1 MMNMVMQAG
10 LNQAK
15 DQAQNLIPKE
25 VKDAQNEEKKEGEG
39 NNINDSADN
48 SQSNLTNS
56 SKISHKK
63 MKNKKINKQL
73 AIKMYSVLLCH
84 TGILT
89 IAEYII
95 RSVQNSKGN
104 VFNSD
109 YNIIYWVVFAAS
121 IALALLL
128 SLLVT
133 KISCFSSFIFIY
145 IFYVVLLAFDAC
157 IFNIGGHLLSFPVFV
172 SMLIIFDAA
181 SAVILTFCSLIK
193 DAPSL
198 FWVICTSIGGIILA
212 VFLCTKIYED
222 QKIFVLIFG
231 VYAFV
236 VYETMNYH
244 VFDDGKKKKKKG
256 DQQQQ
261 QQPQHEIQPQPQ
273 AQPQE
278 KQEEVKI
285 PPMMVLPFEFNAAF
299 VRILLLVFQGIY
311 ILIRGCCGGKKK

>member
-25 VKDAQNEEKKEGEG
+25 VKDGQNEEKKEGEG
-39 NNINDSADN
+39 NNNSIND

-56 SKISHKK
+56 SNISHKK

-95 RSVQNSKGN
+95 RTVQNSKGN
-104 VFNSD
+104 VFDSD
-109 YNIIYWVVFAAS
+109 YNIVYWIIFAAS
-121 IALALLL
+121 IALALIL

-133 KISCFSSFIFIY
+133 KIKCLSSMIFVSL
-145 IFYVVLLAFDAC
+145 FYVLILALDAC
-157 IFNIGGHLLSFPVFV
+157 IFNIGGHLLSFEVFV
-172 SMLIIFDAA
+172 SMLIVFDAA
-181 SAVILTFCSLIK
+181 SAVILIFCSLIK

-198 FWVICTSIGGIILA
+198 FWMICSSIGGIILA

-222 QKIFVLIFG
+222 EKIFVLIFG

-244 VFDDGKKKKKKG
+244 VFDDGKKKKKKSES
-256 DQQQQ
+256 
-261 QQPQHEIQPQPQ
+261 QPQIPTQSQPQ
-273 AQPQE
+273 QE
-278 KQEEVKI
+278 AKPEEEVKI
-285 PPMMVLPFEFNAAF
+285 PPMMVLPYEFNAAF
-299 VRILLLVFQGIY
+299 VRLLLLIFKGIY
-311 ILIRGCCGGKKK
+311 TLIRGCCGGNKK

>member
-25 VKDAQNEEKKEGEG
+25 VKDGQNEEKKEGEG
-39 NNINDSADN
+39 NNNSIND

-56 SKISHKK
+56 SNISHKK

-95 RSVQNSKGN
+95 RTVQNSKGN
-104 VFNSD
+104 VFDSD
-109 YNIIYWVVFAAS
+109 YNIVYWIIFAAS
-121 IALALLL
+121 TALALIL

-133 KISCFSSFIFIY
+133 KIKCLSSMIFVSL
-145 IFYVVLLAFDAC
+145 FYVLILALDAC
-157 IFNIGGHLLSFPVFV
+157 IFNIGGHLLSFEVFV
-172 SMLIIFDAA
+172 SMLIVFDAA
-181 SAVILTFCSLIK
+181 SAVILIFCSLIK

-198 FWVICTSIGGIILA
+198 FWMICSSIGGIILA

-222 QKIFVLIFG
+222 EKIFVLIFG

-244 VFDDGKKKKKKG
+244 VFDDGKKKKKKS
-256 DQQQQ
+256 
-261 QQPQHEIQPQPQ
+261 EPQPQ
-273 AQPQE
+273 IPTQSQPQQE
-278 KQEEVKI
+278 AKPEEEVKI
-285 PPMMVLPFEFNAAF
+285 PPMMVLPYEFNAAF
-299 VRILLLVFQGIY
+299 VRLLLLIFKGIY
-311 ILIRGCCGGKKK
+311 TLIRGCCGGNKK

>member
-25 VKDAQNEEKKEGEG
+25 VKDGQNEEKKEGEG
-39 NNINDSADN
+39 NNNSIND

-56 SKISHKK
+56 SNISHKK

-95 RSVQNSKGN
+95 RTVQNSKGN
-104 VFNSD
+104 VFDSD
-109 YNIIYWVVFAAS
+109 YNIVYWIIFAAS
-121 IALALLL
+121 IALALIL

-133 KISCFSSFIFIY
+133 KIKCLSSMIFVSL
-145 IFYVVLLAFDAC
+145 FYVLILALDAC
-157 IFNIGGHLLSFPVFV
+157 IFNIGGHLLSFEVFV
-172 SMLIIFDAA
+172 SMLIVFDAA
-181 SAVILTFCSLIK
+181 SAVILIFCSLIK

-198 FWVICTSIGGIILA
+198 FWMICSSIGGIILA

-222 QKIFVLIFG
+222 EKIFVLIFG

-244 VFDDGKKKKKKG
+244 VFDDGKKKKKKS
-256 DQQQQ
+256 
-261 QQPQHEIQPQPQ
+261 EPQPQ
-273 AQPQE
+273 IPTQSQPQQE
-278 KQEEVKI
+278 AKPEEEVKI
-285 PPMMVLPFEFNAAF
+285 PPMMVLPYEFNAAF
-299 VRILLLVFQGIY
+299 VRLLLLILKGIY
-311 ILIRGCCGGKKK
+311 TLIRGCCGGNKK

>member
-25 VKDAQNEEKKEGEG
+25 VKDGQNEEKKGEG
-39 NNINDSADN
+39 NNNSIND

-56 SKISHKK
+56 SNISHKK
-63 MKNKKINKQL
+63 MKNKRINKQL

-95 RSVQNSKGN
+95 RTVQNSKGN

-109 YNIIYWVVFAAS
+109 YNIVYWIIFAAS
-121 IALALLL
+121 IALALIL

-133 KISCFSSFIFIY
+133 KIKCLSSMIFVSL
-145 IFYVVLLAFDAC
+145 FYVLILALDAC
-157 IFNIGGHLLSFPVFV
+157 IFNIGGHLLSFEVFV
-172 SMLIIFDAA
+172 SMLIVFDAA
-181 SAVILTFCSLIK
+181 SAVILIFCSLIK

-198 FWVICTSIGGIILA
+198 FWMICSSIGGIILA

-222 QKIFVLIFG
+222 EKIFVLIFG

-244 VFDDGKKKKKKG
+244 VFDDGKKKKKKS
-256 DQQQQ
+256 
-261 QQPQHEIQPQPQ
+261 EPQPQ
-273 AQPQE
+273 IPTQSQPQQE
-278 KQEEVKI
+278 AKPEEEVKI
-285 PPMMVLPFEFNAAF
+285 PPMMVLPYEFNAAF
-299 VRILLLVFQGIY
+299 VRLLLLIFKGIY
-311 ILIRGCCGGKKK
+311 TLIRGCCGGNKK

>member
-25 VKDAQNEEKKEGEG
+25 VKDGQNEEKKEGEG
-39 NNINDSADN
+39 NNNSINDS
-48 SQSNLTNS
+48 QSNITNS
-56 SKISHKK
+56 SNISHKK

-95 RSVQNSKGN
+95 RTVQNSKGN
-104 VFNSD
+104 VFDSD
-109 YNIIYWVVFAAS
+109 YNIVYWIIFAAS
-121 IALALLL
+121 IALALIL

-133 KISCFSSFIFIY
+133 KIKCLSSMIFVSL
-145 IFYVVLLAFDAC
+145 FYVLILALDAC
-157 IFNIGGHLLSFPVFV
+157 IFNIGGHLLSFEVFV
-172 SMLIIFDAA
+172 SMLIVFDAA
-181 SAVILTFCSLIK
+181 SAVILIFCSLIK

-198 FWVICTSIGGIILA
+198 FWMICSSIGGIILA

-222 QKIFVLIFG
+222 EKIFVLIFG

-244 VFDDGKKKKKKG
+244 VFDDGKKKKKKSEP
-256 DQQQQ
+256 
-261 QQPQHEIQPQPQ
+261 QPQIQPQS
-273 AQPQE
+273 QPQQE
-278 KQEEVKI
+278 AKPEEEVKI
-285 PPMMVLPFEFNAAF
+285 PPMMVLPYEFNAAF
-299 VRILLLVFQGIY
+299 VRLLLLIFKGIY
-311 ILIRGCCGGKKK
+311 TLIRGCCGGNKK

>member
-25 VKDAQNEEKKEGEG
+25 VKDGQNEEKKEGEG
-39 NNINDSADN
+39 NNNSIND

-56 SKISHKK
+56 SNISHKK

-95 RSVQNSKGN
+95 RTVQNSKGN
-104 VFNSD
+104 VFDSD
-109 YNIIYWVVFAAS
+109 YNIVYWIIFAAS

-133 KISCFSSFIFIY
+133 KIKCLSSMIFVSL
-145 IFYVVLLAFDAC
+145 FYVLILALDAC
-157 IFNIGGHLLSFPVFV
+157 IFNIGGHLLSFEVFV
-172 SMLIIFDAA
+172 SMLIVFDAA
-181 SAVILTFCSLIK
+181 SAVILIFCSLIK

-198 FWVICTSIGGIILA
+198 FWMICSSIGGIILA

-222 QKIFVLIFG
+222 EKIFVLIFG

-244 VFDDGKKKKKKG
+244 VFDDGKKKKKKS
-256 DQQQQ
+256 
-261 QQPQHEIQPQPQ
+261 EPQPQ
-273 AQPQE
+273 IPTQSQPQQE
-278 KQEEVKI
+278 AKPEEEVKI
-285 PPMMVLPFEFNAAF
+285 PPMMVLPYEFNAAF
-299 VRILLLVFQGIY
+299 VRLLLLIFKGIY
-311 ILIRGCCGGKKK
+311 TLIRGCCGGNKK

>member
-25 VKDAQNEEKKEGEG
+25 VKDGQNEEKKEGEG
-39 NNINDSADN
+39 NNNSIND

-56 SKISHKK
+56 SNISHKK

-95 RSVQNSKGN
+95 RTVQNSKGN
-104 VFNSD
+104 VFDSD
-109 YNIIYWVVFAAS
+109 YNIVYWIIFAAS
-121 IALALLL
+121 IALALIL

-133 KISCFSSFIFIY
+133 KIKCLSSMIFVSL
-145 IFYVVLLAFDAC
+145 FYVLILALDAC
-157 IFNIGGHLLSFPVFV
+157 IFNIGGHLLSFEVFV
-172 SMLIIFDAA
+172 SMLIVFDAA
-181 SAVILTFCSLIK
+181 SAVILIFCSLIK

-198 FWVICTSIGGIILA
+198 FWMICSSIGGIILA

-222 QKIFVLIFG
+222 EKIFVLIFG

-244 VFDDGKKKKKKG
+244 VFDDGKKKKKKS
-256 DQQQQ
+256 
-261 QQPQHEIQPQPQ
+261 EPQPQ
-273 AQPQE
+273 KPTQSQPQQE
-278 KQEEVKI
+278 AKPEEEVKI
-285 PPMMVLPFEFNAAF
+285 PPMMVLPYEFNAAF
-299 VRILLLVFQGIY
+299 VRLLLLIFKGIY
-311 ILIRGCCGGKKK
+311 TLIRGCCGGNKK

>member
-25 VKDAQNEEKKEGEG
+25 VKDGQNEEKKEGEG
-39 NNINDSADN
+39 NNNSIND

-56 SKISHKK
+56 SNISHKK

-95 RSVQNSKGN
+95 RTVQNSKGN
-104 VFNSD
+104 VFDSD
-109 YNIIYWVVFAAS
+109 YNIVYWIIFAAS
-121 IALALLL
+121 IALALIL

-133 KISCFSSFIFIY
+133 KIKCLSSMIFVSL
-145 IFYVVLLAFDAC
+145 FYVLILALDAC
-157 IFNIGGHLLSFPVFV
+157 IFNIGGHLLSCEVFV
-172 SMLIIFDAA
+172 SMLIVFDAA
-181 SAVILTFCSLIK
+181 SAVILIFCSLIK

-198 FWVICTSIGGIILA
+198 FWMICSSIGGIILA

-222 QKIFVLIFG
+222 EKIFVLIFG

-244 VFDDGKKKKKKG
+244 VFDDGKKKKKKS
-256 DQQQQ
+256 
-261 QQPQHEIQPQPQ
+261 EPQPQ
-273 AQPQE
+273 IPTQSQPQQE
-278 KQEEVKI
+278 AKPEEEVKI
-285 PPMMVLPFEFNAAF
+285 PPMMVLPYEFNAAF
-299 VRILLLVFQGIY
+299 VRLLLLIFKGIY
-311 ILIRGCCGGKKK
+311 TLIRGCCGGNKK

>member
-1 MMNMVMQAG
+1 MVMQAG

-25 VKDAQNEEKKEGEG
+25 VKDGQKEEKKEGEG
-39 NNINDSADN
+39 NNNSIND

-56 SKISHKK
+56 SNISHKK

-95 RSVQNSKGN
+95 RTVQNSKGN
-104 VFNSD
+104 VFDSD
-109 YNIIYWVVFAAS
+109 YNIVYWIIFAAS
-121 IALALLL
+121 IALALIL

-133 KISCFSSFIFIY
+133 KIKCLSSMIFVSL
-145 IFYVVLLAFDAC
+145 FYVLILALDAC
-157 IFNIGGHLLSFPVFV
+157 IFNIGGHLLSFEVFV
-172 SMLIIFDAA
+172 SMLIVFDAA
-181 SAVILTFCSLIK
+181 SAVILIFCSLIK

-198 FWVICTSIGGIILA
+198 FWMICSSIGGIILA

-222 QKIFVLIFG
+222 EKIFVLIFG

-244 VFDDGKKKKKKG
+244 VFDDGKKKKKKS
-256 DQQQQ
+256 
-261 QQPQHEIQPQPQ
+261 EPQPQ
-273 AQPQE
+273 IPTQSQPQQE
-278 KQEEVKI
+278 AKPEEEVKI
-285 PPMMVLPFEFNAAF
+285 PPMMVLPYEFNAAF
-299 VRILLLVFQGIY
+299 VRLLLLIFKGIY
-311 ILIRGCCGGKKK
+311 TLIR

>member
-1 MMNMVMQAG
+1 MVMQAG

-25 VKDAQNEEKKEGEG
+25 VKDGQNEEKKEGEG
-39 NNINDSADN
+39 NNNSIND

-56 SKISHKK
+56 SNISHKK

-95 RSVQNSKGN
+95 RTVQNSKGN

-109 YNIIYWVVFAAS
+109 YNIVYWIIFAAS
-121 IALALLL
+121 IALALIL

-133 KISCFSSFIFIY
+133 KIKCLSSMIFVSL
-145 IFYVVLLAFDAC
+145 FYVLILALDAC
-157 IFNIGGHLLSFPVFV
+157 IFNIGGHLLSFEVFV
-172 SMLIIFDAA
+172 SMLIVFDAA
-181 SAVILTFCSLIK
+181 SAVILIFCSLIK

-198 FWVICTSIGGIILA
+198 FWMICSSIGGIILA

-222 QKIFVLIFG
+222 EKIFVLIFG

-244 VFDDGKKKKKKG
+244 VFDDGKKKKKKS
-256 DQQQQ
+256 
-261 QQPQHEIQPQPQ
+261 EPQPQ
-273 AQPQE
+273 IPTQSQPQQE
-278 KQEEVKI
+278 AKPEEEVKI
-285 PPMMVLPFEFNAAF
+285 PPMMVLPYEFNAAF
-299 VRILLLVFQGIY
+299 VRLLLLILKGIY
-311 ILIRGCCGGKKK
+311 TLIRGCCGGNKK

>member
-25 VKDAQNEEKKEGEG
+25 VKDGQNEEKKEGEG
-39 NNINDSADN
+39 NNNSIND

-56 SKISHKK
+56 SNISHKK

-95 RSVQNSKGN
+95 RTVQNSKGN
-104 VFNSD
+104 VFDSD
-109 YNIIYWVVFAAS
+109 YNILYWIIFAAS
-121 IALALLL
+121 IALALIL

-133 KISCFSSFIFIY
+133 KIKCLSSMIFVSL
-145 IFYVVLLAFDAC
+145 FYVLILALDAC
-157 IFNIGGHLLSFPVFV
+157 IFNIGGHLLSFEVFV
-172 SMLIIFDAA
+172 SMLIVFDAA
-181 SAVILTFCSLIK
+181 SAVILIFCSLIK

-198 FWVICTSIGGIILA
+198 FWMICSSIGGIILA

-222 QKIFVLIFG
+222 EKIFVLIFG

-244 VFDDGKKKKKKG
+244 VFDDGKKKKKKS
-256 DQQQQ
+256 
-261 QQPQHEIQPQPQ
+261 EPQPQ
-273 AQPQE
+273 IPTQSQPQQE
-278 KQEEVKI
+278 AKPEEEVKI
-285 PPMMVLPFEFNAAF
+285 PPMMVLPYEFNAAF
-299 VRILLLVFQGIY
+299 VRLLLLIFKGIY
-311 ILIRGCCGGKKK
+311 TLIRGCCGGNKK

>member
-25 VKDAQNEEKKEGEG
+25 VKDGKNEEKKEGEG
-39 NNINDSADN
+39 NNNSIND

-56 SKISHKK
+56 SNISHKK

-95 RSVQNSKGN
+95 RTVQNSKGN
-104 VFNSD
+104 VFDSD
-109 YNIIYWVVFAAS
+109 YNIVYWIIFAAS
-121 IALALLL
+121 IALALIL

-133 KISCFSSFIFIY
+133 KIKCLSSMIFVSL
-145 IFYVVLLAFDAC
+145 FYVLILALDAC
-157 IFNIGGHLLSFPVFV
+157 IFNIGGHLLSFEVFV
-172 SMLIIFDAA
+172 SMLIVFDAA
-181 SAVILTFCSLIK
+181 SAVILIFCSLIK

-198 FWVICTSIGGIILA
+198 FWMICSSIGGIILA

-222 QKIFVLIFG
+222 EKIFVLIFG

-244 VFDDGKKKKKKG
+244 VFDDGKKKKKKS
-256 DQQQQ
+256 
-261 QQPQHEIQPQPQ
+261 EPQPQ
-273 AQPQE
+273 IPTQSQPQQE
-278 KQEEVKI
+278 AKPEEEVKI
-285 PPMMVLPFEFNAAF
+285 PPMMVLPYEFNAAF
-299 VRILLLVFQGIY
+299 VRLLLLIFKGIY
-311 ILIRGCCGGKKK
+311 TLIRGCCGGNKK

>member
-25 VKDAQNEEKKEGEG
+25 VKDGQNEEKKEGEG
-39 NNINDSADN
+39 NNNSIND

-56 SKISHKK
+56 SNISHKK

-95 RSVQNSKGN
+95 RTVQNSKGN
-104 VFNSD
+104 VFDSD
-109 YNIIYWVVFAAS
+109 YNIVYWIIFAAS

-133 KISCFSSFIFIY
+133 KIKCLSSMIFVSL
-145 IFYVVLLAFDAC
+145 FYVLILALDAC
-157 IFNIGGHLLSFPVFV
+157 IFNIGGHLLSFEVFV
-172 SMLIIFDAA
+172 SMLIVFDAA
-181 SAVILTFCSLIK
+181 SAVILIFCSLIK

-198 FWVICTSIGGIILA
+198 FWMICSSIGGIILA

-222 QKIFVLIFG
+222 EKIFVLIFG

-244 VFDDGKKKKKKG
+244 VFDDGKKKKKKSEP
-256 DQQQQ
+256 
-261 QQPQHEIQPQPQ
+261 QPQIQPQS
-273 AQPQE
+273 QPQQE
-278 KQEEVKI
+278 AKPEEEVKI
-285 PPMMVLPFEFNAAF
+285 PPMMVLPYEFNAAF
-299 VRILLLVFQGIY
+299 IRLLLLIFKGIY
-311 ILIRGCCGGKKK
+311 TLIRGCCGGNKK

>member
-25 VKDAQNEEKKEGEG
+25 VKDGQNEEKKEGEG
-39 NNINDSADN
+39 NNNSIND

-56 SKISHKK
+56 SNISHKK

-95 RSVQNSKGN
+95 RTVQNSKGN

-109 YNIIYWVVFAAS
+109 YNIVYWIIFAAS
-121 IALALLL
+121 IALALIL

-133 KISCFSSFIFIY
+133 KIKCLSSMIFVSL
-145 IFYVVLLAFDAC
+145 FYVLILALDAC
-157 IFNIGGHLLSFPVFV
+157 IFNIGGHLLSFEVFV
-172 SMLIIFDAA
+172 SMLIVFDAA
-181 SAVILTFCSLIK
+181 SAVILIFCSLIK

-198 FWVICTSIGGIILA
+198 FWMICSSIGGIILA

-222 QKIFVLIFG
+222 EKIFVLIFG

-244 VFDDGKKKKKKG
+244 VFDDGKKKKKKS
-256 DQQQQ
+256 
-261 QQPQHEIQPQPQ
+261 EPQPQ
-273 AQPQE
+273 IPTQSQPQQE
-278 KQEEVKI
+278 AKPEEEVKI
-285 PPMMVLPFEFNAAF
+285 PPMMVLPYEFNAAF
-299 VRILLLVFQGIY
+299 VRLLLLILKGIY
-311 ILIRGCCGGKKK
+311 TLIRGCCGGKKK

>member
-25 VKDAQNEEKKEGEG
+25 VKDGQNEEKKEGEG
-39 NNINDSADN
+39 NNNSIND

-56 SKISHKK
+56 SNISHKK

-95 RSVQNSKGN
+95 RTVQNSKGN

-109 YNIIYWVVFAAS
+109 YNIVYWIIFAAS

-133 KISCFSSFIFIY
+133 KIKCLSSMIFVSL
-145 IFYVVLLAFDAC
+145 FYVLILALDAC
-157 IFNIGGHLLSFPVFV
+157 IFNIGGHLLSFEVFV
-172 SMLIIFDAA
+172 SMLIVFDAA
-181 SAVILTFCSLIK
+181 SAVILIFCSLIK

-198 FWVICTSIGGIILA
+198 FWMICSSIGGIILA

-222 QKIFVLIFG
+222 EKIFVLIFG

-244 VFDDGKKKKKKG
+244 VFDDGKKKKKKS
-256 DQQQQ
+256 
-261 QQPQHEIQPQPQ
+261 EPQPQ
-273 AQPQE
+273 IPTQSQPQQE
-278 KQEEVKI
+278 AKPEEEVKI
-285 PPMMVLPFEFNAAF
+285 PPMMVLPYEFNAAF
-299 VRILLLVFQGIY
+299 VRLLLLIFKGIY
-311 ILIRGCCGGKKK
+311 TLIRGCCGGNKK

>member
-25 VKDAQNEEKKEGEG
+25 VKEGQNEEKKEGEG
-39 NNINDSADN
+39 NNNSIND

-56 SKISHKK
+56 SNISHKK

-95 RSVQNSKGN
+95 RTVQNSKGN
-104 VFNSD
+104 VFDSD
-109 YNIIYWVVFAAS
+109 YNIVYWIIFAAS
-121 IALALLL
+121 IALALIL

-133 KISCFSSFIFIY
+133 KIKCLSSMIFVSL
-145 IFYVVLLAFDAC
+145 FYVLILALDAC
-157 IFNIGGHLLSFPVFV
+157 IFNIGGHLLSFEVFV
-172 SMLIIFDAA
+172 SMLIVFDAA
-181 SAVILTFCSLIK
+181 SAVILIFCSLIK

-198 FWVICTSIGGIILA
+198 FWMICSSIGGIILA

-222 QKIFVLIFG
+222 EKIFVLIFG

-244 VFDDGKKKKKKG
+244 VFDDGKKKKKKS
-256 DQQQQ
+256 
-261 QQPQHEIQPQPQ
+261 EPQPQ
-273 AQPQE
+273 IPTQSQPQQE
-278 KQEEVKI
+278 AKPEEEVKI
-285 PPMMVLPFEFNAAF
+285 PPMMVLPYEFNAAF
-299 VRILLLVFQGIY
+299 VRLLLLIFKGIY
-311 ILIRGCCGGKKK
+311 TLIRGCCGGNKK

>member
-25 VKDAQNEEKKEGEG
+25 VKDGQNEEKKEGEG
-39 NNINDSADN
+39 NNNSIND

-56 SKISHKK
+56 SNISHKK

-95 RSVQNSKGN
+95 RTVQNSKGN
-104 VFNSD
+104 VFDSS
-109 YNIIYWVVFAAS
+109 YNVVYWVIFAAS
-121 IALALLL
+121 IALALIL

-133 KISCFSSFIFIY
+133 KIKCLSSMIFVSL
-145 IFYVVLLAFDAC
+145 FYVLILALDAC
-157 IFNIGGHLLSFPVFV
+157 IFNIGGHLLSFEVFV
-172 SMLIIFDAA
+172 SMLIVFDAA
-181 SAVILTFCSLIK
+181 SAVILIFCSLIK

-198 FWVICTSIGGIILA
+198 FWMICSSIGGIILA

-222 QKIFVLIFG
+222 EKIFVLIFG

-244 VFDDGKKKKKKG
+244 VFDDGKKKKKKS
-256 DQQQQ
+256 
-261 QQPQHEIQPQPQ
+261 EPQPQ
-273 AQPQE
+273 IPTQSQPQQE
-278 KQEEVKI
+278 AKPEEEVKI
-285 PPMMVLPFEFNAAF
+285 PPMMVLPYEFNAAF
-299 VRILLLVFQGIY
+299 VRLLLLIFKGIY
-311 ILIRGCCGGKKK
+311 TLIRGCCGGNKK

>member
-1 MMNMVMQAG
+1 MNMVMQAG

-25 VKDAQNEEKKEGEG
+25 VKDGQNEEKKEGEG
-39 NNINDSADN
+39 NNNSIND

-56 SKISHKK
+56 SNISHKK

-95 RSVQNSKGN
+95 RTVQNSKGN
-104 VFNSD
+104 VFDSD
-109 YNIIYWVVFAAS
+109 YNIVYWIIFAAS
-121 IALALLL
+121 IALALIL

-133 KISCFSSFIFIY
+133 KIKCLSSMIFVSL
-145 IFYVVLLAFDAC
+145 FYVLILALDAC
-157 IFNIGGHLLSFPVFV
+157 IFNIGGHLLSFEVFV
-172 SMLIIFDAA
+172 SMLIVFDAA
-181 SAVILTFCSLIK
+181 SAVILIFCSLIK

-198 FWVICTSIGGIILA
+198 FWMICSSIGGIILA

-222 QKIFVLIFG
+222 EKIFVLIFG

-244 VFDDGKKKKKKG
+244 VFDDGKKKKKKS
-256 DQQQQ
+256 
-261 QQPQHEIQPQPQ
+261 EPQPQ
-273 AQPQE
+273 IPTQSQPQQE
-278 KQEEVKI
+278 AKPEEEVKI
-285 PPMMVLPFEFNAAF
+285 PPMMVLPYEFNAAF
-299 VRILLLVFQGIY
+299 VRLLLLILKGIY
-311 ILIRGCCGGKKK
+311 TLIRGCCGGNKK

>member
-25 VKDAQNEEKKEGEG
+25 VKDGQNEEKKEGEG
-39 NNINDSADN
+39 NNNSIND

-56 SKISHKK
+56 SNISHKK

-95 RSVQNSKGN
+95 RTVQNSKGN
-104 VFNSD
+104 VFDSD
-109 YNIIYWVVFAAS
+109 YNIVYWIIFAAS
-121 IALALLL
+121 IALALIL

-133 KISCFSSFIFIY
+133 KIKCLSSMIFVSL
-145 IFYVVLLAFDAC
+145 FYVLILALDAC
-157 IFNIGGHLLSFPVFV
+157 IFNIGGHLLSFEVFV
-172 SMLIIFDAA
+172 SMLIVFDAA
-181 SAVILTFCSLIK
+181 SAVILIFCSLIK

-198 FWVICTSIGGIILA
+198 FWMICSSIGGIILA

-222 QKIFVLIFG
+222 EKIFVLIFG

-244 VFDDGKKKKKKG
+244 VFDDGKKKKKKS
-256 DQQQQ
+256 
-261 QQPQHEIQPQPQ
+261 EPQPQ
-273 AQPQE
+273 IPTQSQPQQE
-278 KQEEVKI
+278 AKPEEEVKI
-285 PPMMVLPFEFNAAF
+285 PPMMVLPYEFNAAF
-299 VRILLLVFQGIY
+299 VRLFLLILKGIY
-311 ILIRGCCGGKKK
+311 TLIRGCCGGNKK

>member
-25 VKDAQNEEKKEGEG
+25 VKDGQNEEKKEGEG
-39 NNINDSADN
+39 NNNSIND

-56 SKISHKK
+56 SNISHKK
-63 MKNKKINKQL
+63 MKNKRINKQL

-95 RSVQNSKGN
+95 RTVQNSKGN

-109 YNIIYWVVFAAS
+109 YNIVYWIIFAAS
-121 IALALLL
+121 IALALIL

-133 KISCFSSFIFIY
+133 KIKFLSSMIFVSL
-145 IFYVVLLAFDAC
+145 FYVLILALDAC
-157 IFNIGGHLLSFPVFV
+157 IFNIGGHLLSFEVFV
-172 SMLIIFDAA
+172 SMLIVFDAA
-181 SAVILTFCSLIK
+181 SAVILIFCSLIK

-198 FWVICTSIGGIILA
+198 FWMICSSIGGIILA

-222 QKIFVLIFG
+222 EKIFVLIFG

-244 VFDDGKKKKKKG
+244 VFDDGKKKKKKSES
-256 DQQQQ
+256 
-261 QQPQHEIQPQPQ
+261 QPQIPTQSQPQ
-273 AQPQE
+273 QE
-278 KQEEVKI
+278 AKPEEEVKI
-285 PPMMVLPFEFNAAF
+285 PPMMVLPYEFNAAF
-299 VRILLLVFQGIY
+299 VRLLLLIFKGIY
-311 ILIRGCCGGKKK
+311 TLIRGCCGGNKK

>member
-25 VKDAQNEEKKEGEG
+25 VKDGQNEEKKEGEG
-39 NNINDSADN
+39 NNNSIND

-56 SKISHKK
+56 SNISHKK
-63 MKNKKINKQL
+63 MKNKRINKQL

-95 RSVQNSKGN
+95 RTVQNSKGN

-109 YNIIYWVVFAAS
+109 YNIVYWIIFAAS
-121 IALALLL
+121 IALALIL

-133 KISCFSSFIFIY
+133 KIKFLSSMIFVSL
-145 IFYVVLLAFDAC
+145 FYVLILALDAC
-157 IFNIGGHLLSFPVFV
+157 IFNIGGHLLSFEVFV
-172 SMLIIFDAA
+172 SMLIVFDAA
-181 SAVILTFCSLIK
+181 SAVILIFCSLIK

-198 FWVICTSIGGIILA
+198 FWMICSSIGGIILA

-222 QKIFVLIFG
+222 EKIFVLIFG

-244 VFDDGKKKKKKG
+244 VFDDGKKKKKKS
-256 DQQQQ
+256 
-261 QQPQHEIQPQPQ
+261 EPQPQ
-273 AQPQE
+273 IPTQSQPQQE
-278 KQEEVKI
+278 AKPEEEVKI
-285 PPMMVLPFEFNAAF
+285 PPMMVLPYEFNAAF
-299 VRILLLVFQGIY
+299 VRLLLLILKGIY
-311 ILIRGCCGGKKK
+311 TLIRGCCGGNKK

>member
-25 VKDAQNEEKKEGEG
+25 VKDGQNEEKKEGEG
-39 NNINDSADN
+39 NNNSIND

-56 SKISHKK
+56 SNISHKK

-95 RSVQNSKGN
+95 RTVQNSKGN

-109 YNIIYWVVFAAS
+109 YNIVYWIIFAAS
-121 IALALLL
+121 IALALIL

-133 KISCFSSFIFIY
+133 KIKCLSSMIFVSL
-145 IFYVVLLAFDAC
+145 FYVLILALDAC
-157 IFNIGGHLLSFPVFV
+157 IFNIGGHLLSFEVFV
-172 SMLIIFDAA
+172 SMLIVFDAA
-181 SAVILTFCSLIK
+181 SAVILIFCSLIK

-198 FWVICTSIGGIILA
+198 FWMICSSIGGIILA

-222 QKIFVLIFG
+222 EKIFVLIFG

-244 VFDDGKKKKKKG
+244 VFDDGKKKKKKS
-256 DQQQQ
+256 
-261 QQPQHEIQPQPQ
+261 EPQPQ
-273 AQPQE
+273 IPTQSQPQQE
-278 KQEEVKI
+278 AKPEEEVKI
-285 PPMMVLPFEFNAAF
+285 PPMMVLPYEFNAAF
-299 VRILLLVFQGIY
+299 VRLLLLIFKGIY
-311 ILIRGCCGGKKK
+311 ILIRGCCGGNKK

>member
-25 VKDAQNEEKKEGEG
+25 VKDSQNEEKKEGEG
-39 NNINDSADN
+39 NNNSIND

-56 SKISHKK
+56 SNISHKK

-95 RSVQNSKGN
+95 RTVQNSKGN
-104 VFNSD
+104 VFDSD
-109 YNIIYWVVFAAS
+109 YNIVYWIIFAAS
-121 IALALLL
+121 IALALIL

-133 KISCFSSFIFIY
+133 KIKCLSSMIFVSL
-145 IFYVVLLAFDAC
+145 FYVLILALDAC
-157 IFNIGGHLLSFPVFV
+157 IFNIGGHLLSFEVFV
-172 SMLIIFDAA
+172 SMLIVFDAA
-181 SAVILTFCSLIK
+181 SAVILIFCSLIK

-198 FWVICTSIGGIILA
+198 FWMICSSIGGIILA

-222 QKIFVLIFG
+222 EKIFVLIFG

-244 VFDDGKKKKKKG
+244 VFDDGKKKKKKSEP
-256 DQQQQ
+256 
-261 QQPQHEIQPQPQ
+261 QPQIQPQS
-273 AQPQE
+273 QPQQE
-278 KQEEVKI
+278 AKPEEEVKI
-285 PPMMVLPFEFNAAF
+285 PPMMVLPYEFNAAF
-299 VRILLLVFQGIY
+299 VRLLLLIFKGIY
-311 ILIRGCCGGKKK
+311 TLIRGCCGGNKK

>member
-25 VKDAQNEEKKEGEG
+25 VKDGQNEEKKGEG
-39 NNINDSADN
+39 NNNSIND

-56 SKISHKK
+56 SNISHKK
-63 MKNKKINKQL
+63 MKNKRINKQL

-95 RSVQNSKGN
+95 RTVQNSKGN

-109 YNIIYWVVFAAS
+109 YNIVYWIIFAAS
-121 IALALLL
+121 IALALIL

-133 KISCFSSFIFIY
+133 KIKFLSSMIFVSL
-145 IFYVVLLAFDAC
+145 FYVLILALDAC
-157 IFNIGGHLLSFPVFV
+157 IFNIGGHLLSFEVFV
-172 SMLIIFDAA
+172 SMLIVFDAA
-181 SAVILTFCSLIK
+181 SAVILIFCSLIK

-198 FWVICTSIGGIILA
+198 FWMICSSIGGIILA

-222 QKIFVLIFG
+222 EKIFVLIFG

-244 VFDDGKKKKKKG
+244 VFDDGKKKKKKS
-256 DQQQQ
+256 
-261 QQPQHEIQPQPQ
+261 EPQPQ
-273 AQPQE
+273 IPTQSQPQQE
-278 KQEEVKI
+278 AKPEEEVKI
-285 PPMMVLPFEFNAAF
+285 PPMMVLPYEFNAAF
-299 VRILLLVFQGIY
+299 VRLLLLIFKGIY
-311 ILIRGCCGGKKK
+311 TLIRGCCGGNKK

>member
-1 MMNMVMQAG
+1 MNMVMQAG

-25 VKDAQNEEKKEGEG
+25 VKDGQNEEKKEGEG
-39 NNINDSADN
+39 NNNSIND

-56 SKISHKK
+56 SNISHKK

-95 RSVQNSKGN
+95 RTVQNSKGN
-104 VFNSD
+104 VFDSD
-109 YNIIYWVVFAAS
+109 YNIVYWIIFAAS
-121 IALALLL
+121 IALALIL

-133 KISCFSSFIFIY
+133 KIKCLSSMIFVSL
-145 IFYVVLLAFDAC
+145 FYVLILALDAC
-157 IFNIGGHLLSFPVFV
+157 IFNIGGHLLSFEVFV
-172 SMLIIFDAA
+172 SMLIVFDAA
-181 SAVILTFCSLIK
+181 SAVILIFCSLIK

-198 FWVICTSIGGIILA
+198 FWMICSSIGGIILA

-222 QKIFVLIFG
+222 EKIFVLIFG

-244 VFDDGKKKKKKG
+244 VFDDGKKKKKKS
-256 DQQQQ
+256 
-261 QQPQHEIQPQPQ
+261 EPQPQ
-273 AQPQE
+273 IPTQSQPQQE
-278 KQEEVKI
+278 AKPEEEVKI
-285 PPMMVLPFEFNAAF
+285 PPMMVLPYEFNAAF
-299 VRILLLVFQGIY
+299 VRLLLLIFKGIY
-311 ILIRGCCGGKKK
+311 TLIRGCCGGNKK

>member
-25 VKDAQNEEKKEGEG
+25 VKDGQNEEKKEGEG
-39 NNINDSADN
+39 NNNSIND

-56 SKISHKK
+56 SNISHKK

-95 RSVQNSKGN
+95 RTVQNSKGN
-104 VFNSD
+104 VFDSD
-109 YNIIYWVVFAAS
+109 YNIVYWIIFAAS
-121 IALALLL
+121 IALALIL

-133 KISCFSSFIFIY
+133 KIKCLSSMIFVSL
-145 IFYVVLLAFDAC
+145 FYVLILALDAC
-157 IFNIGGHLLSFPVFV
+157 IFNIGGHLLSFEVFV
-172 SMLIIFDAA
+172 SMLIVFDAA
-181 SAVILTFCSLIK
+181 SAVILIFCSLIK

-198 FWVICTSIGGIILA
+198 FWMICSSIGGIILA

-222 QKIFVLIFG
+222 EKIFVLIFG

-244 VFDDGKKKKKKG
+244 VFDDGKKKKKKS
-256 DQQQQ
+256 
-261 QQPQHEIQPQPQ
+261 EPQPQ
-273 AQPQE
+273 IPTQSQPQQE
-278 KQEEVKI
+278 AKPEEEVKI

>member
-25 VKDAQNEEKKEGEG
+25 VKDGQNEEKKEGEG
-39 NNINDSADN
+39 NNNSIND

-56 SKISHKK
+56 SNISHKK

-84 TGILT
+84 TMILT

-95 RSVQNSKGN
+95 RTVQNSKGN
-104 VFNSD
+104 VFDSD
-109 YNIIYWVVFAAS
+109 YNIVYWIIFAAS
-121 IALALLL
+121 IALALIL

-133 KISCFSSFIFIY
+133 KIKCLSSMIFVSL
-145 IFYVVLLAFDAC
+145 FYVLILALDAC
-157 IFNIGGHLLSFPVFV
+157 IFNIGGHLLSFEVFV
-172 SMLIIFDAA
+172 SMLIVFDAA
-181 SAVILTFCSLIK
+181 SAVILIFCSLIK

-198 FWVICTSIGGIILA
+198 FWMICSSIGGIILA

-222 QKIFVLIFG
+222 EKIFVLIFG

-244 VFDDGKKKKKKG
+244 VFDDGKKKKKKS
-256 DQQQQ
+256 
-261 QQPQHEIQPQPQ
+261 EPQPQ
-273 AQPQE
+273 IPTQSQPQQE
-278 KQEEVKI
+278 AKPEEEVKI
-285 PPMMVLPFEFNAAF
+285 PPMMVLPYEFNAAF
-299 VRILLLVFQGIY
+299 VRLLLLIFKGIY
-311 ILIRGCCGGKKK
+311 TLIRGCCGGNKK

>member
-25 VKDAQNEEKKEGEG
+25 VKDGQNEEKKEGEG
-39 NNINDSADN
+39 NNNSIND

-56 SKISHKK
+56 SNISHKK

-95 RSVQNSKGN
+95 RTVQNSKGN
-104 VFNSD
+104 VFDSD
-109 YNIIYWVVFAAS
+109 YNIVYWIIFAAS
-121 IALALLL
+121 IALALIL

-133 KISCFSSFIFIY
+133 KIKCLSSMIFVSL
-145 IFYVVLLAFDAC
+145 FYVLILALDAC
-157 IFNIGGHLLSFPVFV
+157 IFNIGGHLLSFEVFV
-172 SMLIIFDAA
+172 SMLIVFDAA
-181 SAVILTFCSLIK
+181 SAVILIFCSLIK

-198 FWVICTSIGGIILA
+198 FWMICSSIGGIILA

-222 QKIFVLIFG
+222 EKIFVLIFG

-244 VFDDGKKKKKKG
+244 VFDDGKKKKKKS
-256 DQQQQ
+256 
-261 QQPQHEIQPQPQ
+261 EPQPQ
-273 AQPQE
+273 IPTQSQPQQE
-278 KQEEVKI
+278 AKPEEEVKI
-285 PPMMVLPFEFNAAF
+285 PPMMVLPYEFNAAF
-299 VRILLLVFQGIY
+299 VRLLLLIFKAIY
-311 ILIRGCCGGKKK
+311 TLIRGCCGGNKK

>member
-25 VKDAQNEEKKEGEG
+25 VKDGQNEEKKEGEG
-39 NNINDSADN
+39 NNNSIND

-56 SKISHKK
+56 SNISHKK

-95 RSVQNSKGN
+95 RTVQNSKGN
-104 VFNSD
+104 VFDSN
-109 YNIIYWVVFAAS
+109 YNIVYWIIFAAS
-121 IALALLL
+121 IALALIL

-133 KISCFSSFIFIY
+133 KIKCLSSMIFVSL
-145 IFYVVLLAFDAC
+145 FYVLILALDAC
-157 IFNIGGHLLSFPVFV
+157 IFNIGGHLLSFEVFV
-172 SMLIIFDAA
+172 SMLIVFDAA
-181 SAVILTFCSLIK
+181 SAVILIFCSLIK

-198 FWVICTSIGGIILA
+198 FWMICSSIGGIILA

-222 QKIFVLIFG
+222 EKIFVLIFG

-244 VFDDGKKKKKKG
+244 VFDDGKKKKKKS
-256 DQQQQ
+256 
-261 QQPQHEIQPQPQ
+261 EPQPQ
-273 AQPQE
+273 IPTQSQPQQE
-278 KQEEVKI
+278 AKPEEEVKI
-285 PPMMVLPFEFNAAF
+285 PPMMVLPYEFNAAF
-299 VRILLLVFQGIY
+299 VRLLLLIFKGIY
-311 ILIRGCCGGKKK
+311 TLIRGCCGGNKK

>member
-25 VKDAQNEEKKEGEG
+25 VKDGQNEEKKEGEG
-39 NNINDSADN
+39 NNNSIND

-56 SKISHKK
+56 SNISHKK

-95 RSVQNSKGN
+95 RTVQNSKGN

-109 YNIIYWVVFAAS
+109 YNIVYWIIFAAS
-121 IALALLL
+121 IALALIL

-133 KISCFSSFIFIY
+133 KIKCLSSMIFVSL
-145 IFYVVLLAFDAC
+145 FYVLILALDAC
-157 IFNIGGHLLSFPVFV
+157 IFNIGGHLLSFEVFV
-172 SMLIIFDAA
+172 SMLIVFDAA
-181 SAVILTFCSLIK
+181 SAVILIFCSLIK

-198 FWVICTSIGGIILA
+198 FWMICSSIGGIILA

-222 QKIFVLIFG
+222 EKIFVLIFG

-244 VFDDGKKKKKKG
+244 VFDDGKKKKKKS
-256 DQQQQ
+256 
-261 QQPQHEIQPQPQ
+261 EPQPQ
-273 AQPQE
+273 IPTQSQPQQE
-278 KQEEVKI
+278 AKPEEEVKI
-285 PPMMVLPFEFNAAF
+285 PPMMVLPYEFNAAF
-299 VRILLLVFQGIY
+299 VRLLLLIFKGIY
-311 ILIRGCCGGKKK
+311 TLIRGCCGGNKK

>member
-15 DQAQNLIPKE
+15 DQAQNLIPKD
-25 VKDAQNEEKKEGEG
+25 VKDGQNEEKKEGEG
-39 NNINDSADN
+39 NNNSIND

-56 SKISHKK
+56 SNISHKK

-95 RSVQNSKGN
+95 RTVQNSKGN
-104 VFNSD
+104 VFDSD
-109 YNIIYWVVFAAS
+109 YNIVYWIIFAAS
-121 IALALLL
+121 IALALIL

-133 KISCFSSFIFIY
+133 KIKCLSSMIFVSL
-145 IFYVVLLAFDAC
+145 FYVLILALDAC
-157 IFNIGGHLLSFPVFV
+157 IFNIGGHLLSFEVFV
-172 SMLIIFDAA
+172 SMLIVFDAA
-181 SAVILTFCSLIK
+181 SAVILIFCSLIK

-198 FWVICTSIGGIILA
+198 FWMICSSIGGIILA

-222 QKIFVLIFG
+222 EKIFVLIFG

-244 VFDDGKKKKKKG
+244 VFDDGKKKKKKS
-256 DQQQQ
+256 
-261 QQPQHEIQPQPQ
+261 EPQPQ
-273 AQPQE
+273 IPTQSQPQQE
-278 KQEEVKI
+278 AKPEEEVKI
-285 PPMMVLPFEFNAAF
+285 PPMMVLPYEFNAAF
-299 VRILLLVFQGIY
+299 VRLLLLIFKGIY
-311 ILIRGCCGGKKK
+311 TLIRGCCGGNKK

>member
-25 VKDAQNEEKKEGEG
+25 VKDGQNEEKKEGEG
-39 NNINDSADN
+39 NNNSIND

-56 SKISHKK
+56 SNISHKK

-95 RSVQNSKGN
+95 RTVQNSKGN
-104 VFNSD
+104 VFDSD
-109 YNIIYWVVFAAS
+109 YNIVYWIIFAAS
-121 IALALLL
+121 IALALVL

-133 KISCFSSFIFIY
+133 KIKCLSSMIFVSL
-145 IFYVVLLAFDAC
+145 FYVLILALDAC
-157 IFNIGGHLLSFPVFV
+157 IFNIGGHLLSFEVFV
-172 SMLIIFDAA
+172 SMLIVFDAA
-181 SAVILTFCSLIK
+181 SAVILIFCSLIK

-198 FWVICTSIGGIILA
+198 FWMICSSIGGIILA

-222 QKIFVLIFG
+222 EKIFVLIFG

-244 VFDDGKKKKKKG
+244 VFDDGKKKKKKS
-256 DQQQQ
+256 
-261 QQPQHEIQPQPQ
+261 EPQPQ
-273 AQPQE
+273 IPTQSQPQQE
-278 KQEEVKI
+278 AKPEEEVKI
-285 PPMMVLPFEFNAAF
+285 PPMMVLPYEFNAAF
-299 VRILLLVFQGIY
+299 VRLLLLIFKGIY
-311 ILIRGCCGGKKK
+311 TLIRGCCGGNKK

>member
-25 VKDAQNEEKKEGEG
+25 VKDGQNEEKKEGEG
-39 NNINDSADN
+39 NNNSIND

-56 SKISHKK
+56 SNISHKK

-95 RSVQNSKGN
+95 RTVQNSKGN
-104 VFNSD
+104 VFDSD
-109 YNIIYWVVFAAS
+109 YNIVYWVIFAAS
-121 IALALLL
+121 IALALIL

-133 KISCFSSFIFIY
+133 KIKCLSSMIFVSL
-145 IFYVVLLAFDAC
+145 FYVLILALDAC
-157 IFNIGGHLLSFPVFV
+157 IFNIGGHLLSFEVFV
-172 SMLIIFDAA
+172 SMLIVFDAA
-181 SAVILTFCSLIK
+181 SAVILIFCSLIK

-198 FWVICTSIGGIILA
+198 FWMICSSIGGIILA

-222 QKIFVLIFG
+222 EKIFVLIFG

-244 VFDDGKKKKKKG
+244 VFDDGKKKKKKSEP
-256 DQQQQ
+256 
-261 QQPQHEIQPQPQ
+261 QPQIQPQS
-273 AQPQE
+273 QPQQE
-278 KQEEVKI
+278 AKPEEEVKI

>member
-25 VKDAQNEEKKEGEG
+25 VKDGQNEEKKGGEG
-39 NNINDSADN
+39 NNNSIND

-56 SKISHKK
+56 SNISHKK

-95 RSVQNSKGN
+95 RTVQNSKGN
-104 VFNSD
+104 VFDSD
-109 YNIIYWVVFAAS
+109 YNIVYWIIFAAS
-121 IALALLL
+121 IALALIL

-133 KISCFSSFIFIY
+133 KIKCLSSMIFVSL
-145 IFYVVLLAFDAC
+145 FYVLILALDAC
-157 IFNIGGHLLSFPVFV
+157 IFNIGGHLLSFEVFV
-172 SMLIIFDAA
+172 SMLIVFDAA
-181 SAVILTFCSLIK
+181 SAVILIFCSLIK

-198 FWVICTSIGGIILA
+198 FWMICSSIGGIILA

-222 QKIFVLIFG
+222 EKIFVLIFG

-244 VFDDGKKKKKKG
+244 VFDDGKKKKKKS
-256 DQQQQ
+256 
-261 QQPQHEIQPQPQ
+261 EPQPQ
-273 AQPQE
+273 IPTQSQPQQE
-278 KQEEVKI
+278 AKPEEEEVKI
-285 PPMMVLPFEFNAAF
+285 PPMMVLPYEFNAAF
-299 VRILLLVFQGIY
+299 VRLLLLIFKGIY
-311 ILIRGCCGGKKK
+311 TLIRGCCGGNKK

>member
-1 MMNMVMQAG
+1 MNMVMQAG

-25 VKDAQNEEKKEGEG
+25 VKDGQNEEKKEGEG
-39 NNINDSADN
+39 NNNSIND

-56 SKISHKK
+56 SNISHKK

-95 RSVQNSKGN
+95 RTVQNSKGN
-104 VFNSD
+104 VFDSD
-109 YNIIYWVVFAAS
+109 YNIVYWIIFAAS
-121 IALALLL
+121 IALALIL

-133 KISCFSSFIFIY
+133 KIKCLSSMIFVSL
-145 IFYVVLLAFDAC
+145 FYVLILALDAC
-157 IFNIGGHLLSFPVFV
+157 IFNIGGHLLSFEVFV
-172 SMLIIFDAA
+172 SMLIVFDAA
-181 SAVILTFCSLIK
+181 SAVILIFCSLIK

-198 FWVICTSIGGIILA
+198 FWMICSSIGGIILA
-212 VFLCTKIYED
+212 VFLCTKIYVDE
-222 QKIFVLIFG
+222 KIFVLIFG

-244 VFDDGKKKKKKG
+244 VFDDGKKKKKKS
-256 DQQQQ
+256 
-261 QQPQHEIQPQPQ
+261 EPQPQ
-273 AQPQE
+273 IPTQSQPQQE
-278 KQEEVKI
+278 AKPEEEVKI
-285 PPMMVLPFEFNAAF
+285 PPMMVLPYEFNAAF
-299 VRILLLVFQGIY
+299 VRLLLLIFKGIY
-311 ILIRGCCGGKKK
+311 TLIRGCCGGNKK

>member
-25 VKDAQNEEKKEGEG
+25 VKDGQNEEKKEGEG
-39 NNINDSADN
+39 NNNSIND

-56 SKISHKK
+56 SNISHKK

-95 RSVQNSKGN
+95 RTVQNSKGN
-104 VFNSD
+104 VFDSD
-109 YNIIYWVVFAAS
+109 YNIVYWIIFAAS
-121 IALALLL
+121 IALALIL

-133 KISCFSSFIFIY
+133 KIKCLSSMIFVSL
-145 IFYVVLLAFDAC
+145 FYVLILALDAC
-157 IFNIGGHLLSFPVFV
+157 IFNIGGHLLSFEVFV
-172 SMLIIFDAA
+172 SMLIVFDAA
-181 SAVILTFCSLIK
+181 SAVILIFCSLIK

-198 FWVICTSIGGIILA
+198 FWMICSSIGGIILA

-222 QKIFVLIFG
+222 EKIFVLIFG

-244 VFDDGKKKKKKG
+244 VFDDGKKKKKKS
-256 DQQQQ
+256 
-261 QQPQHEIQPQPQ
+261 EPQPQ
-273 AQPQE
+273 IPTQSQPQQE
-278 KQEEVKI
+278 AKPEEEVKI
-285 PPMMVLPFEFNAAF
+285 PPMMVLPYEFNAAF
-299 VRILLLVFQGIY
+299 IRLLLLIFKGIY
-311 ILIRGCCGGKKK
+311 TLIRGCCGGNKK

>member
-25 VKDAQNEEKKEGEG
+25 VKDGQNEEKKEGEG
-39 NNINDSADN
+39 NNNSIND

-56 SKISHKK
+56 SNISHKK

-95 RSVQNSKGN
+95 RTVQNSKGN
-104 VFNSD
+104 VFDSD
-109 YNIIYWVVFAAS
+109 YNIVYWIIFAAS
-121 IALALLL
+121 IALALIL

-133 KISCFSSFIFIY
+133 KIKCLSSMIFVSL
-145 IFYVVLLAFDAC
+145 FYVLILALDAC
-157 IFNIGGHLLSFPVFV
+157 IFNIGGHLLSFEVFV
-172 SMLIIFDAA
+172 SMLIVFDAA
-181 SAVILTFCSLIK
+181 SAVILIFCSLIK

-198 FWVICTSIGGIILA
+198 FWMICSSIGGIILA

-222 QKIFVLIFG
+222 EKIFVLIFG

-244 VFDDGKKKKKKG
+244 VFDDGKKKKKKS
-256 DQQQQ
+256 
-261 QQPQHEIQPQPQ
+261 EPQPQ
-273 AQPQE
+273 
-278 KQEEVKI
+278 I
-285 PPMMVLPFEFNAAF
+285 PT
-299 VRILLLVFQGIY
+299 
-311 ILIRGCCGGKKK
+311 